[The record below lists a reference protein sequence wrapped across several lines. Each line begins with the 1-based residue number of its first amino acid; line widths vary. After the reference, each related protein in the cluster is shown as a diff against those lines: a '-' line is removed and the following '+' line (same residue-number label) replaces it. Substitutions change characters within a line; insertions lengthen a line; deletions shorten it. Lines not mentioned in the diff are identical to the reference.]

1 VYNDCHLGSQRYHD
15 SSEYEREIREVANSA
30 RDFLNGRLKESRGE
44 DKLAAVF
51 DIDETSLS
59 NWEAMAECG
68 FCAYAVQ
75 AKLYSNAHD
84 PAIIPVLELFNF
96 AKSKGIA
103 LFFVTGR
110 PESQRHLTIDNLQE
124 VGYSGWTDL
133 AMQAKLQ
140 AGEKRAPARVFQA

>member
-1 VYNDCHLGSQRYHD
+1 
-15 SSEYEREIREVANSA
+15 
-30 RDFLNGRLKESRGE
+30 
-44 DKLAAVF
+44 VF

-59 NWEAMAECG
+59 NWEAMAGCG

-133 AMQAKLQ
+133 VYASET
-140 AGEKRAPARVFQA
+140 AGRREESTRPGFSSLRTVRRLKTKDIVSC